1 MPDLPTGTVTLLFL
15 DIEGSTRLLHQLGE
29 RYAGVLADCRRLLRE
44 AFARYHGSE
53 VDTQGDSFFVAF
65 ARATDAV
72 AAAALIQRT
81 LASHP
86 WPEGVAVRVRV
97 GLHTGE
103 PLLTSEGY
111 IGLDVHMAARIMNAG
126 HGGQV
131 LLSRLTRD
139 LVEQHLPDET
149 YLRDLGKHRLKDLQR
164 PAHLFQLC
172 LAESPA
178 NFAAINTLEAH
189 PNNLPIQPTP
199 FIGREREVASVTQL
213 LRQQDVRLLTLTG
226 PGGTGKSR
234 LGLQAAAELCDIF
247 TDGVFFVNLAP
258 LSDHE
263 LVLSTIARTLELRES
278 GDHYL
283 FDVLKAALQGKKMLL
298 LLDNFERVV
307 GAALR
312 VAELLASCPQLK
324 IVVTSR
330 VVLHVRAERE
340 FAVMPLALPELK
352 SLPDLPALSR
362 YEAMTLFLSRAQ
374 AVKPDFQLTNANARA
389 VVEICTHLDG
399 LPLAIE
405 LAAARMKLFTPQS
418 LLARLS
424 QGLHVLTSAARD
436 IPVRQQTLHNT
447 IAWSYTLLDATEQRL
462 FRWLAIF
469 VGGCSLEAVEAIC
482 AQAGDGEGQVLDG
495 IASLTDKSLL
505 RQTEEAGGP
514 RLVMLETIREYGLE
528 CLAASG
534 EAEQAR
540 QAHAVYYLAV
550 VEEAEPEILGPGQA
564 GVFEQLEREHDNLR
578 AAMRWFLEQCEVGQ
592 HMEMALR
599 LGGALQRFWR
609 MGGHFSEGRN
619 YLERVLANS
628 SRETLPGVRAKALN
642 VLADVALFDLY
653 EHDRAEALCRESL
666 DLYRELGDKQGISFS
681 LSLLGWV
688 AQRRFQREAAYAL
701 HEEGLALSRELGDKR
716 GVAEAYYDLSYL
728 AFSQGDY
735 SRSYTLKE
743 ESLALFREL
752 GDTWRIASLL
762 LQVVSVASYSGDYD
776 KACPAAEEG
785 LALFRELGD
794 KEGIADALLA
804 LAGIVLNQGD
814 YARSDTLLEE
824 GLALYRELGLKRGI
838 AKSLFASGRVAFGQ
852 ENYEKAQTLH
862 REGLKLFQELDDKW
876 LLALSLEEL
885 AAVVAMRGQPAWAA
899 RLVGVASALR
909 EATGSTPLPAERT
922 NYERGIAYARAQLG
936 KEVFTAAVAQGR
948 TMTFEQALAA
958 QD

>member
-1 MPDLPTGTVTLLFL
+1 MPDLPTGTVTLLFT
-15 DIEGSTRLLHQLGE
+15 DIEGSTRLLQQFGE

-44 AFARYHGSE
+44 AFARYHGAE
-53 VDTQGDSFFVAF
+53 VDTQGDAFFVVF

-72 AAAALIQRT
+72 AAAVLIQRA
-81 LASHP
+81 LASHL

-103 PLLTSEGY
+103 PILTSEGY

-139 LVEQHLPDET
+139 LVEQHLPEET

-178 NFAAINTLEAH
+178 NFAAINTLETH
-189 PNNLPIQPTP
+189 PNNQPIQPTP

-213 LRQQDVRLLTLTG
+213 LRQEDVRLLTLTG

-234 LGLQAAAELCDIF
+234 LGLQAAAELCDTF

-258 LSDHE
+258 ISDPE
-263 LVLSTIARTLELRES
+263 LVLPTIARTLELRES
-278 GDHYL
+278 GDQYL
-283 FDVLKAALQGKKMLL
+283 FDVLKASLQGKNMLL

-307 GAALR
+307 SAAIR
-312 VAELLASCPQLK
+312 VAELIASCPKLK

-340 FAVMPLALPELK
+340 FAVLPLALPELK

-362 YEAMTLFLSRAQ
+362 YEAMALFLSRAQ
-374 AVKPDFQLTNANARA
+374 AVKPDFQITGANARA

-424 QGLHVLTSAARD
+424 QGLQVLTSAARD
-436 IPVRQQTLHNT
+436 IPVRQQTLRNT
-447 IAWSYTLLDATEQRL
+447 IAWSYTLLDIYEQQL
-462 FRWLAIF
+462 FRWLAVF

-482 AQAGDGEGQVLDG
+482 AQAGDRGGQVLDG

-505 RQTEEAGGP
+505 RQTEEAEVP

-550 VEEAEPEILGPGQA
+550 VEEAEPEISGPGQA
-564 GVFEQLEREHDNLR
+564 EVFERLERGHDNLR

-628 SRETLPGVRAKALN
+628 RGTLPGVRAKALN
-642 VLADVALFDLY
+642 VLADVVLFDLY
-653 EHDRAEALCRESL
+653 EHDRAEELCRESL
-666 DLYRELGDKQGISFS
+666 ALYRELGDKRGITFS

-688 AQRRFQREAAYAL
+688 AQRRFQREVASAL
-701 HEEGLALSRELGDKR
+701 HEEGLALARELGDKR
-716 GVAEAYYDLSYL
+716 GIAEACYDLSYL

-735 SRSYTLKE
+735 SRSYALKE

-752 GDTWRIASLL
+752 GDKWRIASLL

-776 KACPAAEEG
+776 KACSAAEEG
-785 LALFRELGD
+785 LAIFRELGD
-794 KEGIADALLA
+794 NEGIADALLA
-804 LAGIVLNQGD
+804 LAGVVLNQGD
-814 YARSDTLLEE
+814 YTRSGTLLEE

-838 AKSLFASGRVAFGQ
+838 AKSLFALGRVAFGQ

-862 REGLKLFQELDDKW
+862 REGLMLFQELDDKW

-899 RLVGVASALR
+899 RLVGAASAFR

-922 NYERGIAYARAQLG
+922 NYERGIAYARARLG
-936 KEVFTAAVAQGR
+936 EEVFTAAVAEGR
-948 TMTFEQALAA
+948 TMTLEQALAA